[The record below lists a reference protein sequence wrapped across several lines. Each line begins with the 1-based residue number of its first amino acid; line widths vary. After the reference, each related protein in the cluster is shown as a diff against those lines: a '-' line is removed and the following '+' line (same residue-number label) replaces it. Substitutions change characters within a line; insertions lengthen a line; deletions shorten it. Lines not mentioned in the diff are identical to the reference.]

1 MKRPTGVV
9 TVVSMHIWIHYCIFY
24 YHIPTMDVWGGYAT
38 PFRLTVHVW
47 NTLRVVVLVV
57 DGALQLYYYYYYYY

>member
-1 MKRPTGVV
+1 
-9 TVVSMHIWIHYCIFY
+9 
-24 YHIPTMDVWGGYAT
+24 MDVWGGYAT